1 MITEQISGNIIKEG
15 DSALVWFS
23 DDVTYM
29 IEVSSGQKL
38 SIHCG
43 KPIPHQD
50 LIGKS
55 YGQWIECGTERAI
68 VLSPTVEDL
77 VMKARRESGIIY
89 PKDAAMILMK
99 LGIRSGSRVLEVGT
113 GSGSLTTA
121 LASQVAPGGKIISYD
136 VREDFQKLAE
146 RNLKRAKL
154 LDYVELKKREG
165 HEPFEDREMDAI
177 VTDTPEPW
185 HEVENIKLS
194 LKNGGRIAALN
205 PTYNQNEKKAEALGN
220 SGFFIIEAMEI
231 LVRGILAR
239 PGKTRPEQ
247 RMVSHTEFI
256 LFAVKPAS
264 I

>member
-99 LGIRSGSRVLEVGT
+99 LGIRSGSRVIEI
-113 GSGSLTTA
+113 GSGSGALT
-121 LASQVAPGGKIISYD
+121 LAVAQQVAPSGKIYSYD
-136 VREDFQKLAE
+136 IRDDFQKLAE
-146 RNLKRAKL
+146 TNLRKAKL
-154 LDYVELKKREG
+154 LSYVEFKKRTG
-165 HEPFEDREMDAI
+165 HELFEEQEVDAI
-177 VTDTPEPW
+177 VSDVP
-185 HEVENIKLS
+185 
-194 LKNGGRIAALN
+194 
-205 PTYNQNEKKAEALGN
+205 
-220 SGFFIIEAMEI
+220 
-231 LVRGILAR
+231 
-239 PGKTRPEQ
+239 
-247 RMVSHTEFI
+247 
-256 LFAVKPAS
+256 
-264 I
+264 